1 MSKISYRNNSLTLP
15 ESIYTQKEQFMKK
28 YILPAL
34 LAFSLMGFQSCQ
46 SNQSRIDDLK
56 DLVEEIQDNGK
67 EYTAEQWEEA
77 SAKFDKLLE
86 KINSYDDLSQE
97 ELEEVAKL
105 QGQYAAAVFKK
116 SGKAIMEEMEK
127 AGVALDGFLEG
138 ISEGM
143 DEENKKDAE

>member
-1 MSKISYRNNSLTLP
+1 
-15 ESIYTQKEQFMKK
+15 MKK
-28 YILPAL
+28 YILPAF
-34 LAFSLMGFQSCQ
+34 LALSMMSFQSCQ

-67 EYTAEQWEEA
+67 DYSAEQWEEA

-105 QGQYAAAVFKK
+105 QGQYAATVFKN

-127 AGVALDGFLEG
+127 AGSALGGFVEG
-138 ISEGM
+138 FSEGL
-143 DEENKKDAE
+143 DETEDEPEE

>member
-1 MSKISYRNNSLTLP
+1 
-15 ESIYTQKEQFMKK
+15 MKK

-34 LAFSLMGFQSCQ
+34 LALSMMSFQSCQ

-67 EYTAEQWEEA
+67 DYSAEQWEEA
-77 SAKFDKLLE
+77 SAKFDELLE

-105 QGQYAAAVFKK
+105 QGQYAATVFKN

-127 AGVALDGFLEG
+127 AGSALGGFVEG
-138 ISEGM
+138 FSEGL
-143 DEENKKDAE
+143 DETEDEPEE

>member
-1 MSKISYRNNSLTLP
+1 
-15 ESIYTQKEQFMKK
+15 MKK

-34 LAFSLMGFQSCQ
+34 LALSMMNFQSCQ

-67 EYTAEQWEEA
+67 DYSAEQWEEA
-77 SAKFDKLLE
+77 SAKFDELLE

-105 QGQYAAAVFKK
+105 QGQYAATVFKN

-127 AGVALDGFLEG
+127 AGSALGGFVKG
-138 ISEGM
+138 FSEGL
-143 DEENKKDAE
+143 DETEDESEE